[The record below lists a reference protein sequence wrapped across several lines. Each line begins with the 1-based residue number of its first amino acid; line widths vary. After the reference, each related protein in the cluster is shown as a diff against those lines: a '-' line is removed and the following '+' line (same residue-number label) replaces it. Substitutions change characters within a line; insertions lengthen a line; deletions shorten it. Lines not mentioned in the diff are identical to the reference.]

1 MYKITGYDVGEEY
14 LTEHMD
20 SMIRYEHYLE
30 AKADMMEGM
39 MNVLNA
45 LVNITHEE
53 SLYGNS
59 FTMHLNAE
67 AIGEKWS
74 GVIRTHNILANV
86 HDDPI
91 ALFDVTWVNEEA
103 QDEYNKLLIDTYG
116 DNVALRIYAD
126 YDEEEDEDGDWVEIE
141 KYYFEGAR
149 CPKSE
154 MYDTP
159 EEAYCFALEY
169 MRNIDLYAD

>member
-20 SMIRYEHYLE
+20 SMWRYEHHVE
-30 AKADMMEGM
+30 AKAVMMECM
-39 MNVLNA
+39 MNTLNA
-45 LVNITHEE
+45 LVEVTHEE
-53 SLYGNS
+53 GLHGNS
-59 FTMHLNAE
+59 FTMHLNEE
-67 AIGEKWS
+67 ALGAKWS
-74 GVIRTHNILANV
+74 GIIRTHNILANV

-116 DNVALRIYAD
+116 DNVSLRIYAE

-141 KYYFEGAR
+141 KYYFEGMR

-154 MYDTP
+154 LYNTP
-159 EEAYCFALEY
+159 EEAYGFAVEY
-169 MRNIDLYAD
+169 LQNIDLYAD